1 MPYLYRV
8 KFVSRRQGDYVRH
21 LRAARLA
28 RTQGE
33 IACESYRAARRDN
46 LAVLVESEEDID
58 TVIRALPPDA
68 FDGVQNL
75 ADSGLLDLDSEG
87 PRRGR

>member
-8 KFVSRRQGDYVRH
+8 RFVSRRQDDYVRH

-28 RTQGE
+28 RTRGGIE
-33 IACESYRAARRDN
+33 CESYRAARRDN
-46 LAVLVESEEDID
+46 LAVLVEREEDID
-58 TVIRALPPDA
+58 AVIRALPPDA

-75 ADSGLLDLDSEG
+75 LDSGLMGLDTERE
-87 PRRGR
+87 RRGR